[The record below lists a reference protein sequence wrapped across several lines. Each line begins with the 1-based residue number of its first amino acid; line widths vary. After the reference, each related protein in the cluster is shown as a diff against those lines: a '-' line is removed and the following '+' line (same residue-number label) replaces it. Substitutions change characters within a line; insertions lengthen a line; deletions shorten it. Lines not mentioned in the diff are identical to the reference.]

1 MTSGASCRAMLRN
14 AGRSRWGILKSVS
27 QDRPSD
33 RLTEVSF
40 LSLSRRWLRFLREI
54 PLAYLGAT
62 FRETEARRAPG
73 AQERASQDDF
83 GGFRRSC
90 RAGGTSDIAL

>member
-62 FRETEARRAPG
+62 FRETEAPG
-73 AQERASQDDF
+73 T
-83 GGFRRSC
+83 SC
-90 RAGGTSDIAL
+90 REMPRSHTLPERGP